1 MHFQILS
8 IPKIIILGS
17 FILITSQGLAQQI
30 TIDGVVGSLD
40 FGTFAKASGGTITL
54 NGDGSVSST
63 GDIYPLKFGK
73 PRSVASIEISTTANT
88 TGNGN
93 GNGNGNAAKVVN
105 ITSLPTT
112 LIGGTGIL
120 ELSLNFSDNNFF
132 LPQNTPKTI
141 YMGGT
146 LTVGGPED
154 PSGIYSG
161 TVDVTV
167 DVIFTFQ

>member
-30 TIDGVVGSLD
+30 SIDGVVGKLD
-40 FGTFAKASGGTITL
+40 FGTFAKTSGGTITL

-73 PRSVASIEISTTANT
+73 PRSVASIEISTNANT
-88 TGNGN
+88 SGNGK
-93 GNGNGNAAKVVN
+93 GNVPKVVN

-161 TVDVTV
+161 AVDVTV